1 MKFENSQFEQLVQD
15 LRNAPLRPEISTEEV
30 PAPMRLA
37 PYSLAIAA
45 EVLEGEDDLSNGR
58 LVLLFDPAGVE
69 AWNGTTRLVTF
80 TKARLEADLANDPL
94 LTQVGWSWLLD
105 CFEHRKIKAQDLSGT
120 VTRTSSDS
128 YGELD
133 SHPLEGTI
141 EIRASWTVSSDLGLH
156 VAAWG
161 DLLCQAAGLQPL
173 PQGMS
178 RIKSSITKEP
188 FKRVCSSYFYLET
201 KNHSINCH

>member
-15 LRNAPLRPEISTEEV
+15 VRTAPFRPEISTEEV

-105 CFEHRKIKAQDLSGT
+105 CFEQRKIKAQDLSGT

-141 EIRASWTVSSDLGLH
+141 EIRASWTVPGDLGLH

-178 RIKSSITKEP
+178 RIKK
-188 FKRVCSSYFYLET
+188 VL
-201 KNHSINCH
+201 

>member
-15 LRNAPLRPEISTEEV
+15 VRTAPLRPEISTEEV

-94 LTQVGWSWLLD
+94 LTQVGWSWLL
-105 CFEHRKIKAQDLSGT
+105 F
-120 VTRTSSDS
+120 
-128 YGELD
+128 
-133 SHPLEGTI
+133 
-141 EIRASWTVSSDLGLH
+141 
-156 VAAWG
+156 
-161 DLLCQAAGLQPL
+161 
-173 PQGMS
+173 
-178 RIKSSITKEP
+178 
-188 FKRVCSSYFYLET
+188 
-201 KNHSINCH
+201 

>member
-1 MKFENSQFEQLVQD
+1 
-15 LRNAPLRPEISTEEV
+15 
-30 PAPMRLA
+30 
-37 PYSLAIAA
+37 
-45 EVLEGEDDLSNGR
+45 
-58 LVLLFDPAGVE
+58 
-69 AWNGTTRLVTF
+69 
-80 TKARLEADLANDPL
+80 
-94 LTQVGWSWLLD
+94 
-105 CFEHRKIKAQDLSGT
+105 

-178 RIKSSITKEP
+178 RIKK
-188 FKRVCSSYFYLET
+188 VL
-201 KNHSINCH
+201 

>member
-1 MKFENSQFEQLVQD
+1 MRRCITSVTPVTLTVRQVKIENSEFEQLVD
-15 LRNAPLRPEISTEEV
+15 EVRRAPLRPEITTEEV

-37 PYSLAIAA
+37 PFALAISA

-58 LVLLFDPAGVE
+58 LVLLFDPEGVD
-69 AWNGTTRLVTF
+69 AWKGNTRLVSF
-80 TKARLEADLANDPL
+80 TKARVEADLASDPL

-105 CFEHRKIKAQDLSGT
+105 CFEQRGIKANELSGT
-120 VTRTSSDS
+120 VTRTSSES

-133 SHPLEGTI
+133 SHLLDGTI
-141 EIRASWTVSSDLGLH
+141 EIRASWTVTEQLGLH

-173 PQGMS
+173 PTGMS
-178 RIKSSITKEP
+178 RIKKA
-188 FKRVCSSYFYLET
+188 R
-201 KNHSINCH
+201 

>member
-1 MKFENSQFEQLVQD
+1 MKFENPQFEQLVTS
-15 LRNAPLRPEISTEEV
+15 LRSAPFRPEITTEEV

-45 EVLEGEDDLSNGR
+45 EVLEGENDLSNGR
-58 LVLLFDPAGVE
+58 LVLLFDPQAVP

-80 TKARLEADLANDPL
+80 TKARVEADLASDPL
-94 LTQVGWSWLLD
+94 LTQVGWTWLLD
-105 CFEHRKIKAQDLSGT
+105 CFSQRGIKAAELSGT

-128 YGELD
+128 YGELN
-133 SHPLEGTI
+133 SHALEGTI
-141 EIRASWTVSSDLGLH
+141 EIRASWTVPDQIELH

-173 PQGMS
+173 PPGIT
-178 RIKSSITKEP
+178 RIKKT
-188 FKRVCSSYFYLET
+188 
-201 KNHSINCH
+201 H

>member
-1 MKFENSQFEQLVQD
+1 LRRCITSVTPVTLTVRQVKIENSEFEQLVD
-15 LRNAPLRPEISTEEV
+15 EVRRAPLRPEITTEEV

-37 PYSLAIAA
+37 PFALAISA

-58 LVLLFDPAGVE
+58 LVLLFDPEGVD
-69 AWNGTTRLVTF
+69 AWKGNTRLVSF
-80 TKARLEADLANDPL
+80 TKARVEADLASDPL

-105 CFEHRKIKAQDLSGT
+105 CFEQRGIKANELSGT
-120 VTRTSSDS
+120 VTRTSSES

-133 SHPLEGTI
+133 SHLLDGTI
-141 EIRASWTVSSDLGLH
+141 EIRASWTVTEQLGLH

-173 PQGMS
+173 PTGMS
-178 RIKSSITKEP
+178 RIKKA
-188 FKRVCSSYFYLET
+188 R
-201 KNHSINCH
+201 